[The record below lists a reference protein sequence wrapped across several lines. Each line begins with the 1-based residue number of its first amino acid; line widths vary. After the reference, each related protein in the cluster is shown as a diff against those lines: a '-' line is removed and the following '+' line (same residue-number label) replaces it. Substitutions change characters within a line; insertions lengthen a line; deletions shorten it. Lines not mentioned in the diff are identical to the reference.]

1 MAFRIT
7 ESVEKCRR
15 TYGPYRSEMGKPFGM
30 FSLKFNDNVNLT
42 CVAYNGVI
50 DGWEHV
56 SVSVAGKNR
65 TPRWDE
71 MCFVKNA
78 FWPEDDT
85 VVQYHPAKED
95 YVNMHPFC
103 LHLFRPVDGVFPKP
117 DSLTVGIK

>member
-1 MAFRIT
+1 MALRIT
-7 ESVEKCRR
+7 ESVEGYRR
-15 TYGPYRSEMGKPFGM
+15 TYGAWGSEPGLPMGM
-30 FSLKFNDNVNLT
+30 FHLRHNSVVLR
-42 CVAYNGVI
+42 CIAYNGES

-56 SVSVAGKNR
+56 SVSIPGINR
-65 TPRWDE
+65 TPTWGE

-78 FWPEDDT
+78 FWPEEDA

-103 LHLFRPVDGVFPKP
+103 LHLFRPVDGKFPKP

>member
-7 ESVEKCRR
+7 ESLEECRR
-15 TYGPYRSEMGKPFGM
+15 TYGPYGSKTGLPMGM
-30 FSLKFNDNVNLT
+30 FHLSYNSVVLR
-42 CVAYNGVI
+42 CIAYNGES

-56 SVSVAGKNR
+56 SVSIPGKKR
-65 TPRWDE
+65 TPNWNE
-71 MCFVKNA
+71 MCLVKNA
-78 FWPEDDT
+78 FWPEEDT

-117 DSLTVGIK
+117 NSLTVGVK

>member
-7 ESVEKCRR
+7 ETVEKSRR
-15 TYGPYRSEMGKPFGM
+15 VYGTYSTDHGKPFGY

-42 CVAYNGVI
+42 CVAYNGAM

-65 TPRWDE
+65 TPNWNE

-78 FWPEDDT
+78 FWDEDDT
-85 VVQYHPAKED
+85 VIQFHPAKND

-103 LHLFRPVDGVFPKP
+103 LHLFRPSNGEFPKP
-117 DSLTVGIK
+117 NSLVVGFK